1 MKTKLSL
8 ALLTLL
14 IAAGCSESDQSNL
27 PDAPVN
33 AVPIHIG
40 QSVSAVSR
48 AVAEAGASVTAT
60 ILRCD
65 GDTPSDWSGFTK
77 VDKNVIDEGNRQLT
91 ARASVSAASFV
102 VGTTKEISLN
112 QELYY
117 HTDGATNSFVAGVS
131 PAGQVAS
138 SGTVVSFT
146 QKDGTQDVMHAP
158 AITVGNGKTPADSR
172 NLTFTHK
179 TTQLNFEIKLQ
190 KVAGGGEWNGK
201 RVTLKKIAVQ
211 SSAVPESVGVA
222 TGDVAWT
229 SLTTLAVPGVTEAT
243 LAETATTTGSP
254 FMIKAA
260 TQVVLDVVIA
270 VDGAEKLFNNIRVVN
285 GGADLTTEVGK
296 SHKITLTIK
305 EPASA
310 DGAVNITTTATVTPW
325 IVGNP
330 GTAEL

>member
-27 PDAPVN
+27 PDSPVN
-33 AVPIHIG
+33 AVPIRIG

-48 AVAEAGASVTAT
+48 AVAENGTSVTAT

-77 VDKNVIDEGNRQLT
+77 VDKNVIDGSKQLT

-112 QELYY
+112 QVLYY
-117 HTDGATNSFVAGVS
+117 HTDNSTNSFVAGVS
-131 PAGQVAS
+131 PAGQVANT
-138 SGTVVSFT
+138 GTVVAFS
-146 QKDGTQDVMHAP
+146 QKDGTQDVMYAP
-158 AITVGNGKTPADSR
+158 AITVGNGGAAALSCDLK
-172 NLTFTHK
+172 FTHQ
-179 TTQLNFEIKLQ
+179 TTQLNFEIKLD

-201 RVTLKKIAVQ
+201 RIALKSIAVQ
-211 SSAVPESVGVA
+211 EVAVPQSVDAANGNVTWSSA
-222 TGDVAWT
+222 
-229 SLTTLAVPGVTEAT
+229 TTLAVPGITEIVI
-243 LAETATTTGSP
+243 AETATAVGNP
-254 FMIKAA
+254 FMIKES
-260 TQVVLDVVIA
+260 TQVLLDVTIT

-285 GGADLTTEVGK
+285 GDSDLATTTGK
-296 SHKITLTIK
+296 SHKITLTMK
-305 EPASA
+305 EPATAA
-310 DGAVNITTTATVTPW
+310 DAVNITTTATVTPW
-325 IVGNP
+325 VVGDS

>member
-27 PDAPVN
+27 PDSPVN
-33 AVPIHIG
+33 AVPIRIG

-48 AVAEAGASVTAT
+48 AVAETGTSVTAT

-65 GDTPSDWSGFTK
+65 GDTPSDWSKFTK
-77 VDKNVIDEGNRQLT
+77 VDKNVIDGSKQLT

-117 HTDGATNSFVAGVS
+117 HTDNSTNSFVAGVS
-131 PAGQVAS
+131 PAGQVADV
-138 SGTVVSFT
+138 GTVVTFS

-158 AITVGNGKTPADSR
+158 AIMVGNGTTVAEPHDLK
-172 NLTFTHK
+172 FTHK
-179 TTQLNFEIKLQ
+179 TTQLNFEIKLD
-190 KVAGGGEWNGK
+190 KVPDGGEWNGK
-201 RVTLKKIAVQ
+201 RIALKSIAVQ
-211 SSAVPESVGVA
+211 EAAVPQSV
-222 TGDVAWT
+222 DVANGNITW
-229 SLTTLAVPGVTEAT
+229 SPAATLAVSGITET
-243 LAETATTTGSP
+243 VIAETATAAGNP
-254 FMIKAA
+254 FMIKEA
-260 TQVVLDVVIA
+260 TQVLLDVTIT
-270 VDGAEKLFNNIRVVN
+270 VDGADKLFNNIRVVN
-285 GGADLTTEVGK
+285 GDSDLTTTTGK

-325 IVGNP
+325 VAGDS

>member
-27 PDAPVN
+27 PDSPVN
-33 AVPIHIG
+33 AVPIRIG

-48 AVAEAGASVTAT
+48 AVAENGTSVTAT

-77 VDKNVIDEGNRQLT
+77 VDKNVIDGSKQLT

-112 QELYY
+112 QVLYY
-117 HTDGATNSFVAGVS
+117 HTDNSTNSFVAGVS
-131 PAGQVAS
+131 PAGQVANT
-138 SGTVVSFT
+138 GTVVAFS
-146 QKDGTQDVMHAP
+146 QKDGTQDVMYAP
-158 AITVGNGKTPADSR
+158 AITVGNGGAAALSCDLK
-172 NLTFTHK
+172 FTHQ
-179 TTQLNFEIKLQ
+179 TTQLNFEIKLD

-201 RVTLKKIAVQ
+201 RIALKSIAVQ
-211 SSAVPESVGVA
+211 EVAVPQSVDAANGNVTWSSA
-222 TGDVAWT
+222 
-229 SLTTLAVPGVTEAT
+229 TTLAVPGITET
-243 LAETATTTGSP
+243 VIAETATAVGNP
-254 FMIKAA
+254 FMIKES
-260 TQVVLDVVIA
+260 TQVLLDVTIT

-285 GGADLTTEVGK
+285 GDSDLATTTGK
-296 SHKITLTIK
+296 SHKITLTMK
-305 EPASA
+305 EPATAA
-310 DGAVNITTTATVTPW
+310 DAVNITTTATVTPW
-325 IVGNP
+325 VVGDS

>member
-27 PDAPVN
+27 PDSPVN
-33 AVPIHIG
+33 AVPIRIG

-48 AVAEAGASVTAT
+48 AVAENGTSVTAT

-77 VDKNVIDEGNRQLT
+77 VDKNVIDGSKQLT

-112 QELYY
+112 QVLYY
-117 HTDGATNSFVAGVS
+117 HTDNSTNSFVAGVS
-131 PAGQVAS
+131 PAGQVANT
-138 SGTVVSFT
+138 GTVVAFS
-146 QKDGTQDVMHAP
+146 QKDGTQDVMYAP
-158 AITVGNGKTPADSR
+158 AITVGNGGAAALSCDLK
-172 NLTFTHK
+172 FTHQ
-179 TTQLNFEIKLQ
+179 TTQLNFEIKLD

-201 RVTLKKIAVQ
+201 RIVLKSIAVQ
-211 SSAVPESVGVA
+211 EVAVPQSVDAANGNVTWSSA
-222 TGDVAWT
+222 
-229 SLTTLAVPGVTEAT
+229 TTLAVPGITET
-243 LAETATTTGSP
+243 VIAETATAVGNP
-254 FMIKAA
+254 FMIKES
-260 TQVVLDVVIA
+260 TQVLLDVTIT

-285 GGADLTTEVGK
+285 GDSDLATTTGK
-296 SHKITLTIK
+296 SHKITLTMK
-305 EPASA
+305 EPATAA
-310 DGAVNITTTATVTPW
+310 DAVNITTTATVTPW
-325 IVGNP
+325 VVGDS

>member
-27 PDAPVN
+27 PDSPVN

-48 AVAEAGASVTAT
+48 AVAENGTSVTAT

-77 VDKNVIDEGNRQLT
+77 VDKNVIDGSKQLT

-112 QELYY
+112 QVLYY
-117 HTDGATNSFVAGVS
+117 HTDNSTNSFVAGVS
-131 PAGQVAS
+131 PAGQVANT
-138 SGTVVSFT
+138 GTVVAFS
-146 QKDGTQDVMHAP
+146 QKDGTQDVMYAP
-158 AITVGNGKTPADSR
+158 AITVGNGGAAALSCDLK
-172 NLTFTHK
+172 FTHQ
-179 TTQLNFEIKLQ
+179 TTQLNFEIKLD

-201 RVTLKKIAVQ
+201 RIALKSIAVQ
-211 SSAVPESVGVA
+211 EVAVPQSVDAANGNVTWSSA
-222 TGDVAWT
+222 
-229 SLTTLAVPGVTEAT
+229 TTLAVPGITET
-243 LAETATTTGSP
+243 VIAETATAVGNP
-254 FMIKAA
+254 FMIKES
-260 TQVVLDVVIA
+260 TQVLLDVTIT

-285 GGADLTTEVGK
+285 GDSDLATTTGK
-296 SHKITLTIK
+296 SHKITLTMK
-305 EPASA
+305 EPATAA
-310 DGAVNITTTATVTPW
+310 DAVNITTTATVTPW
-325 IVGNP
+325 VVGDS

>member
-27 PDAPVN
+27 PDSPVN
-33 AVPIHIG
+33 AVPIRIG

-48 AVAEAGASVTAT
+48 AVAENGTSVTAT

-77 VDKNVIDEGNRQLT
+77 VDKNVIDGSKQLT

-112 QELYY
+112 QVLYY
-117 HTDGATNSFVAGVS
+117 HTDNSTNSFVAGVS
-131 PAGQVAS
+131 PAGQVANT
-138 SGTVVSFT
+138 GTVVAFS
-146 QKDGTQDVMHAP
+146 QKDGTQDVMYAP
-158 AITVGNGKTPADSR
+158 AITVGNGGAAALSCDLK
-172 NLTFTHK
+172 FTHQ
-179 TTQLNFEIKLQ
+179 TTQLNFEIKLD

-201 RVTLKKIAVQ
+201 RIALKSIAVQ
-211 SSAVPESVGVA
+211 EVAVPQSVDAANGNVTWSSA
-222 TGDVAWT
+222 
-229 SLTTLAVPGVTEAT
+229 TTLAVPGITET
-243 LAETATTTGSP
+243 VIAETATAVGNP
-254 FMIKAA
+254 FMIKES
-260 TQVVLDVVIA
+260 TQVLLDVTIT

-285 GGADLTTEVGK
+285 GDSDLTTVTGK
-296 SHKITLTIK
+296 SHKITLTMK
-305 EPASA
+305 EPATA
-310 DGAVNITTTATVTPW
+310 DDAVKITTTATVTPW
-325 IVGNP
+325 IVGDS